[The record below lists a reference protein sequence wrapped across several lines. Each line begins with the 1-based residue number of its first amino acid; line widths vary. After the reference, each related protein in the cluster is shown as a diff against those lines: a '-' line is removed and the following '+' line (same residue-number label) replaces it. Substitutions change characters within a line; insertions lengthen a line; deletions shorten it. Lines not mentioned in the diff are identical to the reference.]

1 MALTKQ
7 IHIYSLD
14 TSCFYNRRE
23 LDIHNR
29 MSNLY
34 ILRSQVQLHIEKLE
48 KELRKVYDSDIE
60 RRIDDMKS
68 MVSIYNNMLKHDK
81 KRLYDEL
88 EYTRLLGGVRNLRKE
103 TLTDRNIVSV
113 FESSLTR
120 TMKLEVGKLSDDLII
135 VQTYYFDVIEDI
147 IKNGFYYG
155 NEKYIVL
162 TASAGQI
169 RTKKTVFIKESM
181 WKLYH
186 NTITCGLP
194 IEDINARGGVNV
206 NKFLAYLALAN
217 SATDVWEDFDIKKA
231 IVVDDFETLVDGE
244 VDFVD
249 EKEYTVTRKK
259 MEVPIPHMDGCG
271 IMLPVNNR
279 KRKDYA
285 CMVRLPW
292 VKGLLVPFDFITF
305 IKEKRI
311 ELGDNTIGIIKDVK
325 GVEHD
330 IIKEDI
336 RYIFTASQWK
346 MHKYYES
353 WEEYVDKFIKYG
365 CEACKCNEEEEL
377 IPNAKINYQMLQT
390 LTDMTDDELKTI
402 ATKTITDINKI
413 GTDRE
418 TMLKI
423 LGATKENQDKN
434 YLQQALMIYPELLC
448 DTYSREILKQV
459 KKSLVKEALSGKLF
473 IDGKYTFLIPDLYAF
488 CEWLFLG
495 IETPK
500 GLLED
505 GEVYCNMYGNNE
517 KLDILRSPHL
527 FREHPVRLNVV
538 DEAKAKWFI
547 TKGVYTS
554 SHDIISKILQFDND
568 GDKGLVCREKTL
580 VEVAERNMQGIVPL
594 YYDMKKAPSVKI
606 DKDEIYNGLKLAYT
620 GGNIGIYSND
630 ISKIWNSDNVDLDV
644 IKLLCCEN
652 NFVIDYAKTLY
663 KPERPKRINKLIRNY
678 TKAKVP
684 HFFIYAKD
692 KECDRVEESNGSVVN
707 RLEGIIPNKMLK
719 FKAKNLGKFDYR
731 KLYSNYNFT
740 YDDNSE
746 EIIKKYEELDR
757 NKFNYDSKQDID
769 NEVHQQNRYVFYYIR
784 NEILKVN
791 NDIKYV
797 VDVLIKHLYETKK
810 SGRKETLWNAF
821 GDVLVENLSIN
832 IEDKVGSNVV
842 LCERC
847 GERVEYSGKH
857 DGSTKYCNYCKV
869 EIKKELKR
877 LEMRR
882 YRDRLK
888 NKCRG

>member
-7 IHIYSLD
+7 IHVYSLD
-14 TSCFYNRRE
+14 TSCFYNYRE
-23 LDIHNR
+23 MEIHNR
-29 MSNLY
+29 MSQLY
-34 ILRSQVQLHIEKLE
+34 ILRSQVEKYISTLE
-48 KELRKVYDSDIE
+48 KELKRSYDSEIDH
-60 RRIDDMKS
+60 RIDRLKD

-81 KRLYDEL
+81 KRLYEEL

-103 TLTDRNIVSV
+103 TLIDRNIISV

-120 TMKLEVGKLSDDLII
+120 TMGLEIGKLSDDLMI

-169 RTKKTVFIKESM
+169 RTKKTVFIKESK
-181 WKLYH
+181 WKQYH
-186 NTITCGLP
+186 NTITCGLS
-194 IEDINARGGVNV
+194 IEDINNKGGVNI
-206 NKFLAYLALAN
+206 NKYLAYLALAN
-217 SATDVWEDFDIKKA
+217 SATDVWEGFDITKA
-231 IVVDDFETLVDGE
+231 IVVNDFETLVGGV

-249 EKEYTVTRKK
+249 EKSYTVERKK
-259 MEVPIPHMDGCG
+259 MQVPIPHMDGCG
-271 IMLPVNNR
+271 IMLPINNR
-279 KRKDYA
+279 VKKDYA

-292 VKGLLVPFDFITF
+292 IKGLLVPFDYVGF
-305 IKEKRI
+305 IKQKRI
-311 ELGDNTIGIIKDVK
+311 EMNDDTIGIIKDIK

-330 IIKEDI
+330 VIKEDI
-336 RYIFTASQWK
+336 GYIFTASQWK
-346 MHKYYES
+346 MHKYYSS
-353 WEEYVDKFIKYG
+353 WEEYVEKFIKYD
-365 CEACKCNEEEEL
+365 CEACKCNEEEVI

-390 LTDMTDDELKTI
+390 LTDMTDDELRDIAAKTVE
-402 ATKTITDINKI
+402 DINKL
-413 GTDRE
+413 GSDRE

-423 LGATKENQDKN
+423 LGATKENQNKN

-459 KKSLVKEALSGKLF
+459 KKSLVKDALAGKLF

-500 GLLED
+500 GLLQD
-505 GEVYCNMYGNNE
+505 GEVYCNMYANDE

-527 FREHPVRLNVV
+527 YREHPVRKNVID
-538 DEAKAKWFI
+538 DEKARWFI

-580 VEVAERNMQGIVPL
+580 VNVAERNMKDSVPL
-594 YYDMKKAPSVKI
+594 YYDMKKAPSVQVN
-606 DKDEIYNGLKLAYT
+606 KDEIYNGLKLAYT

-630 ISKIWNSDNVDLDV
+630 ISKIWNSGNVNLEV

-663 KPERPKRINKLIRNY
+663 KPERPSKINKVIRNY

-692 KECDRVEESNGSVVN
+692 KEEDKVEPTNNSVVN
-707 RLEGIIPNKMLK
+707 RLESIVPNKMLK
-719 FKAKNLGKFDYR
+719 FKAKNLGRFDYR

-740 YDDNSE
+740 YGKDSQ
-746 EIIKKYEELDR
+746 EIIDKYIELDR
-757 NKFNYDSKQDID
+757 SKFMMSNDDEIVKSEHELYMYTK
-769 NEVHQQNRYVFYYIR
+769 IR
-784 NEILKVN
+784 NEILEVN
-791 NDIKYV
+791 DDIDYV
-797 VDVLIKHLYETKK
+797 VNVLIKYLYETKPTSK
-810 SGRKETLWNAF
+810 KLTLWSSF
-821 GDVLVENLSIN
+821 GDVIVNNLNNSI
-832 IEDKVGSNVV
+832 EEKVGSDVV

-847 GERVEYSGKH
+847 GERVEKTNGKKRQCQ
-857 DGSTKYCNYCKV
+857 SCSK
-869 EIKKELKR
+869 EIRRLKR
-877 LEMRR
+877 IEYNKL
-882 YRDRLK
+882 YYSK
-888 NKCRG
+888 NK